1 MGLSLGTACGCEEDE
16 TLPDADI
23 RQEEQKLLQLEKILV
38 ETAKLLGALPAS
50 LQCVNHCNARRC

>member
-16 TLPDADI
+16 NLPDADI

-38 ETAKLLGALPAS
+38 ETAKLLGACQP
-50 LQCVNHCNARRC
+50 HCNA